1 MQVQKVV
8 FRPFFFF
15 FFQIKKEKHKI
26 LSKIDIPLAKLVN
39 F

>member
-1 MQVQKVV
+1 MQVEKVV
-8 FRPFFFF
+8 LDV
-15 FFQIKKEKHKI
+15 FFQIKKEKLKI